1 MSETSENFILEP
13 DAVGYLKRYNIPY
26 PDHGVA
32 HTPQEAVK
40 IADRLGY
47 PVVLKIVSP
56 AVIHKSDAGGV
67 AVDLKN
73 PDEVLD
79 GYRGVIDRVQKAV
92 ANPPI
97 EGVLVCQQA
106 SEGLEVIVGAI
117 DDPVFGATIMF
128 GLGGI
133 FAEVFRDVVFRIAPL
148 ERIDAE
154 EMIREIRGYPLLTGT
169 RGQSGRDID
178 RLIDLLMAVSR
189 LVTEKPNTKELDLN
203 PVRLFEQGLMVL
215 DVRMIEKGA

>member
-13 DAVGYLKRYNIPY
+13 DAVGYLKRYDIPY

-47 PVVLKIVSP
+47 PVVLKSVSR

-133 FAEVFRDVVFRIAPL
+133 FAEVFRDVAFRIAPL

-178 RLIDLLMAVSR
+178 RLIDLLMAVSH

>member
-1 MSETSENFILEP
+1 MSEMSGNFVLEP

-47 PVVLKIVSP
+47 PVVLKIVSR

-73 PDEVLD
+73 PDEVLE

-92 ANPPI
+92 PNPPI

-133 FAEVFRDVVFRIAPL
+133 FAEVFRDVAFRIAPL

-189 LVTEKPNTKELDLN
+189 LVIEKPNTKELDLN